1 MLSTHREILILLFDA
16 AVRYSMRE
24 AFLSSG
30 NVSAYQSLT
39 DNIYHGLPP
48 LSNAV
53 VRSVFASH
61 FQLPLP
67 LDPHGHRALMLFPW
81 RTFLASRGPFPV
93 TIDNLNP
100 ISYNM
105 QLCLCGLSD
114 EDRKVAHGELLGT
127 HFAMEDA
134 LRSSY
139 GMSDDRKEHQ
149 TFLRKQ
155 KTARMT
161 ESSTKSSK
169 ALLELGDSEAWQRSY
184 LILWKQLEV
193 IKAEWGRL
201 KLEVEDIDT
210 VPLYKQFSELYGAEI
225 LYPAMRLLAVHMGT
239 EDEFEGFGTAFQDTL
254 PPKEVSEMEIKTYQL
269 QKLLE
274 SMEIHMIHNLQKK
287 INKEITL
294 VISEKTREERNLP
307 TELWK
312 HHNMQE
318 TFSVPRPEIVE
329 SFVQRIMKQHRE
341 IDDEI
346 VFQKDHFRKC
356 LTALGCDIM
365 ARERSN
371 FETYSMFYENILSQQ
386 HQLLYQKEQELQAI
400 EDRNGNA
407 ELSLSQLAGLSHE
420 MIMEITAL
428 RSRLADLQEED
439 HNLKE
444 KIRKEVQEDYEALVQ
459 NIFLLCVQL
468 KGKVDEYR
476 LNMSQRMFEIISEV
490 RKEGVDKMIDM
501 KRKFGFRQD
510 SNALK
515 EHLAQQGHLQELRDE
530 NSQLETLLCKLKTM
544 SCWKATVQK
553 VQLSTTLR
561 EVEKEAFQNKK
572 EYLESKAMAEQEAV
586 LFRQELKA
594 ARKALL
600 QCQTENKGL
609 QQQLDKQE
617 YLVQELEH
625 KLNQEVCRRQHLDL
639 TKTKNLEKMLEGLG
653 ERELKLQQLTEEAE
667 KSSKIRQLQGKKEKK
682 EIQQI
687 RSRLAQ
693 ERSLKLDA
701 FQRVE
706 ELQCQL
712 YDLEEATTRRS
723 SPGDSSWKQDIG
735 IPTFTLTRDFRR
747 HLLTACSTGGSTIK
761 AEKMERP
768 KTVPPGWRNTVVE
781 ALRSDLTEN
790 SSSLFAQ
797 HCKQKTAQQ

>member
-341 IDDEI
+341 IDDE
-346 VFQKDHFRKC
+346 
-356 LTALGCDIM
+356 
-365 ARERSN
+365 
-371 FETYSMFYENILSQQ
+371 
-386 HQLLYQKEQELQAI
+386 ELQAI

-723 SPGDSSWKQDIG
+723 SPGGSIAARVKSANRLYSARSLSHCFSDSSWKQDIG